1 MNKVIKNS
9 LYVDITNMIKTKVI
23 NDNDLLISK
32 DDSIRDIFFR
42 VQNQGIVVSMKLK
55 SKDVIDDASVWIDM
69 FDIKSLHNK
78 QELIAKIYN
87 RFVQVNSFK
96 FEEGP
101 HKGPSPK
108 NLTSQILYKNSASR

>member
-1 MNKVIKNS
+1 MN
-9 LYVDITNMIKTKVI
+9 
-23 NDNDLLISK
+23 IS
-32 DDSIRDIFFR
+32 
-42 VQNQGIVVSMKLK
+42 
-55 SKDVIDDASVWIDM
+55 A
-69 FDIKSLHNK
+69 K